1 MPVDYAEYLKASKI
15 NKLREVNELLDHT
28 IVEAVEDVEPLFA
41 IVIDGAIDVVLDS
54 KEDADLICAQL
65 NSNGSLVG
73 KVSVNRLWRI
83 STDSAVPHGEPK
95 CCGEPFMVNG
105 ELQHEELGN

>member
-1 MPVDYAEYLKASKI
+1 MPVDYAEYLKASRI

-28 IVEAVEDVEPLFA
+28 IIGEVENIEPIYA
-41 IVIDGAIDVVLDS
+41 IKIDGIIDILTDS
-54 KEDADLICAQL
+54 KEEADMICAQL

-73 KVSVNRLWRI
+73 RVSVDRLWRVA
-83 STDSAVPHGEPK
+83 SEVPDFKGDSS

-105 ELQHEELGN
+105 ELQQEELGN